1 MYCRLHE
8 HYLEAGPL
16 CFALHNIETGD
27 KYYKQEMGS
36 EMQKMPSSEI
46 ECSKIQHQ
54 TADEIILLHKKYK
67 CILREKILLLKMY
80 CQVKNVSTAFS
91 W

>member
-1 MYCRLHE
+1 MYCAGSTR

-36 EMQKMPSSEI
+36 EMQKMPSSEV

-54 TADEIILLHKKYK
+54 TDEIILLHKKYK
-67 CILREKILLLKMY
+67 MHSKRRY
-80 CQVKNVSTAFS
+80 CF
-91 W
+91 